1 MAVKDISEMYPI
13 TNRFWQYIDNMSL
26 YEYLVSLGA
35 DPRSQGFIKGYP
47 GRFYLRVGIYELHYE
62 YRSSLNIQHVSIIK
76 QLMDKD
82 PWHRKFNAF
91 PTYNLLVDS
100 VKYPAHEY
108 YGFEAKGLGSY
119 VANECNCYVMVTTV
133 CGERVFCVDV
143 LN

>member
-1 MAVKDISEMYPI
+1 MNGEDINTMYPI

-62 YRSSLNIQHVSIIK
+62 YRSSLNMQHVSIVK
-76 QLMDKD
+76 QLMDRD

-91 PTYNLLVDS
+91 PTYNVLVDS
-100 VKYPAHEY
+100 VKYPEHAY

>member
-1 MAVKDISEMYPI
+1 MNGADINTMYPI
-13 TNRFWQYIDNMSL
+13 TNRFWQYIGNMSL

-35 DPRSQGFIKGYP
+35 DPRTEGFIKSYP
-47 GRFYLRVGIYELHYE
+47 VRFYLRARIYDLNYQ
-62 YRSSLNIQHVSIIK
+62 YRNSLQNVSIMK
-76 QLMDKD
+76 QLMDRD

-91 PTYNLLVDS
+91 PTYNVLVDS
-100 VKYPAHEY
+100 VKYPEHAY